1 MECNNIFMKYLI
13 TLFSILFLFSC
24 ASVPDYEKKNYV
36 RIEFSDSYFLKQTI
50 DPNTIYKMNN
60 FNSEEDKTKLL
71 RVGVGGVNQFSTL
84 PPASEDL
91 SLEKISFDNEVFT
104 GVINSCAAKAASEN
118 VDAFLGYTTAAA
130 VGAVSGAAMASAAAA
145 IAGPVA
151 LLQIAFA
158 GVKSNLDDQRYETIR
173 RAVYMYACLAEN
185 GYQAEPKVI

>member
-1 MECNNIFMKYLI
+1 M
-13 TLFSILFLFSC
+13 
-24 ASVPDYEKKNYV
+24 
-36 RIEFSDSYFLKQTI
+36 
-50 DPNTIYKMNN
+50 
-60 FNSEEDKTKLL
+60 
-71 RVGVGGVNQFSTL
+71 

-151 LLQIAFA
+151 LLQ
-158 GVKSNLDDQRYETIR
+158 NLQVLNQTLMIKDMRQFVD
-173 RAVYMYACLAEN
+173 VCLFAEN
-185 GYQAEPKVI
+185 L